1 MARTKRKFTTEFR
14 ENVIKMVMDGGLK
27 ASAVAKEYDLAPSLV
42 AGWVRQRR
50 IDSGDNPRQKPTS
63 NEREELVRLRREKR
77 DLELELS
84 FLKKTAA
91 YFASLKK

>member
-1 MARTKRKFTTEFR
+1 MARTKRSFTAEFR
-14 ENVIKMVMDGGLK
+14 ENVIKLVIDGGLM
-27 ASAVAKEYDLAPSLV
+27 ASAVARDHDLSPSLV

-50 IDSGDNPRQKPTS
+50 IDSGDNPRQQPTS
-63 NEREELVRLRREKR
+63 SERDELARLRRQNR
-77 DLELELS
+77 DLEMELS